1 MKILSADRA
10 FVKFAT
16 VLLSLSCLDATA
28 HVRFDYSI
36 GPSSRHNYT
45 VKGMHCDFWKDEAC
59 GRTRLV
65 WFPTVDCVLESD
77 HVVTN
82 WAWGVSTT
90 MSLVSFESDAGFNNL
105 GCGILVQPSQ
115 NFQEFRTN
123 AKGEVSLVTSRA
135 HSRSQLYSVA
145 SANVDVDGAAMP
157 EFLRRCEAIVR
168 AKTTCMVMCCSG
180 VKSVFAAGLRRV
192 PAMFALYL
200 GPDGNMSL
208 VYSLG
213 RGLDVR
219 AFDLQ
224 YRDGQFYSSDGNV
237 ISKKFPPGGET
248 VDFEIGPQSPPT
260 ITIDVGRRACVEFRS
275 SDCAIKAGIRI
286 EMDNILGLSD
296 CLKAASQG
304 REVSWRSK
312 GTYSSP
318 RADF

>member
-1 MKILSADRA
+1 MKILSADRV
-10 FVKFAT
+10 FIKFAT

-45 VKGMHCDFWKDEAC
+45 VKGMHCDFWKDDEC

-77 HVVTN
+77 HVVSN

-90 MSLVSFESDAGFNNL
+90 MSLVSFESDARFSNIS
-105 GCGILVQPSQ
+105 CGIHVQPSR

-123 AKGEVSLVTSRA
+123 ATGKVSLVTSSSLSRA
-135 HSRSQLYSVA
+135 QLCSV
-145 SANVDVDGAAMP
+145 SSTNMEVDGVAIP

-168 AKTTCMVMCCSG
+168 AKATYMVMCCSG
-180 VKSVFAAGLRRV
+180 VKSVFAPGLCRV

-200 GPDGNMSL
+200 GADGNMSL

-219 AFDLQ
+219 AFDFQ

-237 ISKKFPPGGET
+237 ISKMIAPDGKT
-248 VDFEIGPQSPPT
+248 VSFDIGPLSPPT
-260 ITIDVGRRACVEFRS
+260 ITIDVDRRACVEFRS
-275 SDCAIKAGIRI
+275 SDFAIKASIMI
-286 EMDNILGLSD
+286 ETDNILGLSD
-296 CLKAASQG
+296 CLKAVAQG
-304 REVSWRSK
+304 RKGSWRAK
-312 GTYSSP
+312 ETDSSP
-318 RADF
+318 RTDF